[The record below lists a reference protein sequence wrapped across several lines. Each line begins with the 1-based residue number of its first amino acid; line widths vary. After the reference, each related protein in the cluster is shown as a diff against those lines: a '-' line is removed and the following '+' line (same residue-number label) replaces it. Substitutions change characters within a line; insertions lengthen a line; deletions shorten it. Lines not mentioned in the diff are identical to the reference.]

1 MYFVIQKGACETELK
16 TFCSDNSH
24 EDNRKMGLECLKSI
38 EHSELGYPCRKALL
52 IEEKE
57 EAVMNS
63 VDYALLKI
71 CKHEIKNYN
80 CRFQA
85 KSKVNGIFRC
95 LKVHKFKIIF

>member
-1 MYFVIQKGACETELK
+1 MIQKGACETELK
-16 TFCSDNSH
+16 RFCSDNSH

-63 VDYALLKI
+63 VDYTLLKI

-95 LKVHKFKIIF
+95 LKVYEFWILF